1 MYKFKKNVMKTV
13 KLLLV
18 GLMISLVICSVVTL
32 VICLSETIFL
42 PFLFNKTGFI
52 NFFDYFSDFRNL
64 YTATIAIVSVY
75 YWICQMD
82 NMEKTNIRIENE
94 ILDKKK
100 QNSVEESRYF
110 HTKIQPI
117 IFELYNSIYKTD
129 KTLLNYTWNY
139 SQFTDESIK
148 IQNPEWELIFKE
160 NLDQILIQVNSVN
173 FELDSLAANILHGN
187 IDKETIFKLIGKPF
201 CTQIKVLYPFIA
213 EFRSEKKKK
222 DYFKNIVE
230 LFHEWEPKTKE

>member
-1 MYKFKKNVMKTV
+1 MKITRLIL
-13 KLLLV
+13 KSI
-18 GLMISLVICSVVTL
+18 MIIFLIFSTITIVL
-32 VICLSETIFL
+32 CLCETIFL
-42 PFLFNKTGFI
+42 HFSPNKTGFI
-52 NFFDYFSDFRNL
+52 VFFNYFSDFRNL

-75 YWICQMD
+75 YWTYQMD
-82 NMEKTNIRIENE
+82 NIEKTNIRIENE

-100 QNSVEESRYF
+100 QNSVEESRYY

-129 KTLLNYTWNY
+129 KTLLNFTWNY
-139 SQFTDESIK
+139 SQFTDESVN

-160 NLDQILIQVNSVN
+160 NVEQILIQINSVN

-201 CTQIKVLYPFIA
+201 CTQIKILYPFIA
-213 EFRSEKKKK
+213 GFRSEKKKI
-222 DYFKNIVE
+222 DYFNNIVE
-230 LFHEWEPKTKE
+230 LFHEWEQKTKE

>member
-1 MYKFKKNVMKTV
+1 MKIV
-13 KLLLV
+13 RLILKII
-18 GLMISLVICSVVTL
+18 MIISLIFSTITIVL
-32 VICLSETIFL
+32 CLCETILL
-42 PFLFNKTGFI
+42 PFSPNKTGLIIFL
-52 NFFDYFSDFRNL
+52 NYFSDFKNL

-75 YWICQMD
+75 YWIYQMD
-82 NMEKTNIRIENE
+82 NIEKTNTRIENE

-100 QNSVEESRYF
+100 QNSVEESRYY

-129 KTLLNYTWNY
+129 KTLLNFTWNY
-139 SQFTDESIK
+139 SQFTDESVN

-160 NLDQILIQVNSVN
+160 NLEQIVIQVNSVN

-213 EFRSEKKKK
+213 GFRSEKKKI
-222 DYFKNIVE
+222 DYFNNIVE
-230 LFHEWEPKTKE
+230 LFHEWEPKTRE